1 MLDRQVLKLKINLQ
15 GTCCFYHKKWYNM
28 KYGLRVF
35 RKGIVIDND
44 IHGERFN
51 QLFTQMSGCNILL
64 RCNLWFRDED
74 IKME

>member
-1 MLDRQVLKLKINLQ
+1 
-15 GTCCFYHKKWYNM
+15 M

-64 RCNLWFRDED
+64 RCNLWFRDEN